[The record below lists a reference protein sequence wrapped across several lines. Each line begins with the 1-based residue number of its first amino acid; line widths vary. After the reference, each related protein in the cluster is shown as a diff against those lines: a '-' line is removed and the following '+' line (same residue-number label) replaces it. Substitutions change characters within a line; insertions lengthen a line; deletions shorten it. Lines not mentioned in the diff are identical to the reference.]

1 MRAMLNELKS
11 RLAGHLLNAWVEY
24 PAKILIKVQENVNT
38 PFGLDMT
45 IEGLNKRGYSVFIF
59 AFLIM
64 QIILFSFMIYVYMK
78 KTKAALKTGEKV
90 MFGALMMGIVI
101 GVIIGWTQL
110 IEGYLF

>member
-1 MRAMLNELKS
+1 MWDVLKS
-11 RLAGHLLNAWVEY
+11 KLSGHLLDVWAEY
-24 PAKILIKVQENVNT
+24 PTKMLIKVQENVNT

-45 IEGLNKRGYSVFIF
+45 IEGLNKQGYSVFIF

-64 QIILFSFMIYVYMK
+64 QVMLFSFMIYVYMK
-78 KTKAALKTGEKV
+78 KTKASLKTGEKV

-101 GVIIGWTQL
+101 GVVIGWTQL

>member
-1 MRAMLNELKS
+1 MLNELKS

-24 PAKILIKVQENVNT
+24 PAKMFIKVQENVNT
-38 PFGLDMT
+38 PFGLDMS
-45 IEGLNKRGYSVFIF
+45 IEGLNKQGYNLFIF

-64 QIILFSFMIYVYMK
+64 QIILFCFMIYIYMK
-78 KTKAALKTGEKV
+78 KTKATLKTGEKV

>member
-1 MRAMLNELKS
+1 MWNELKS
-11 RLAGHLLNAWVEY
+11 RLPEHLLNAWVEY
-24 PAKILIKVQENVNT
+24 PAKMLIKVQENVNT

-45 IEGLNKRGYSVFIF
+45 IEGLSKRGYSVFIF

-101 GVIIGWTQL
+101 GVVIGWTQL

>member
-1 MRAMLNELKS
+1 MLDGLKS
-11 RLAGHLLNAWVEY
+11 KLLSHLFNAWVEY

-45 IEGLNKRGYSVFIF
+45 IEGLNKQGYSVFIF

-64 QIILFSFMIYVYMK
+64 QVILFSFMIYVYMK
-78 KTKAALKTGEKV
+78 KTKASLKTGEKV

>member
-1 MRAMLNELKS
+1 MWNEFKAKLP
-11 RLAGHLLNAWVEY
+11 RYLADAWVDY

-45 IEGLNKRGYSVFIF
+45 IEGLSKQRYSVFIF
-59 AFLIM
+59 VFLIM
-64 QIILFSFMIYVYMK
+64 QVILFSFMIYIYMK
-78 KTKAALKTGEKV
+78 KTKASLKTGEKV
-90 MFGALMMGIVI
+90 MFGALMMGVVI